1 MAGGVKTIN
10 NYWPSCTPHGAPVWF
25 GEVIPSSGADAK
37 WETGRFDDPSGE
49 YHASGWEFDGWSVS
63 PHGDGGAWVRN
74 GGDITTLYSESH
86 TPAGGEITFW
96 RGQADDIEYDDVLMD
111 VVAVWKW
118 TGAGPEQTTTDK
130 ITVTT
135 TTTGDGSGTTYGD
148 GEYKKGSSYTVS
160 VTVDE
165 GSALKEWSNSLNSNR
180 PTIESV
186 TGTATA
192 DVTWTADIRKVYKV
206 RIGIYPLAGGLI
218 NDRAIYNCN
227 ASFENSIGSG
237 SRVPSGMRVSVTYYK
252 YRSGDTCL
260 INLTPGVSKHVAG
273 EVAVYAGFASRDEE
287 AGNIF
292 NAASVSLTGFSQ
304 RGNTVTFTVDRDV
317 QVGILYMYPRANI
330 NVSATDDAYEAM
342 EDVGTTPDATGSYN
356 AGDTVSVTADS
367 VDGYRFDGWE
377 LRSGGWGPNGSSSG
391 DTEDIVLH
399 IPSEG
404 DALSY
409 VITLFGRSATYG
421 KFMDRDYDLKLYY
434 QAVFTVSVRL
444 RSYDGHGRI
453 ELGNLDL
460 GIRKIVE
467 GSEQIDRLEY
477 GRTYYVSAVA
487 DQGYFVLGVV
497 RVSSGSRAVIYLY
510 QGSGAGY
517 SDYRYLLTL
526 SESDQSPGASFD
538 FDLWVWPVPTG
549 QILYSP
555 DNGGA
560 ILCGDGGKPLAQYVD

>member
-25 GEVIPSSGADAK
+25 SAVIPSSGADAK

-96 RGQADDIEYDDVLMD
+96 RGQADDIEHDDALMD

-165 GSALKEWSNSLNSNR
+165 GSALEKWTNSLDSIVWAHPSR
-180 PTIESV
+180 TAI
-186 TGTATA
+186 ATA

-206 RIGIYPLAGGLI
+206 RIGVYPAAGGVI
-218 NDRAIYNCN
+218 AMPAQFNC
-227 ASFENSIGSG
+227 AVSFVNSLGTGSHT
-237 SRVPSGMRVSVTYYK
+237 PSGMNSAVTYYK
-252 YRSGDTCL
+252 YKSGSQCQID
-260 INLTPGVSKHVAG
+260 ITPSESAHVTG
-273 EVAVYAGFASRDEE
+273 ERAVYVGIISRDESV
-287 AGNIF
+287 GNIAA
-292 NAASVSLTGFSQ
+292 AASVSLSGFSQ
-304 RGNTVTFTVDRDV
+304 NGNRISFTVQNDV
-317 QVGILYMYPRANI
+317 QLGILYMFPRANI
-330 NVSATDDAYEAM
+330 YVKATDDAYNDM
-342 EDVGTTPDATGSYN
+342 EDGGTTPDATGSYN
-356 AGDTVSVTADS
+356 AGDTVSATAIS
-367 VDGYRFDGWE
+367 VDGYRFDGWDFQA
-377 LRSGGWGPNGSSSG
+377 GWGPNGASSG
-391 DTEDIVLH
+391 DSENIVLNV
-399 IPSEG
+399 PSGG
-404 DALSY
+404 DVWSAVL
-409 VITLFGRSATYG
+409 TLFGPSGTYG
-421 KFMDRDYDLKLYY
+421 KFMSRDYRLDLLY

-453 ELGNLDL
+453 ELENLDI

-477 GRTYYVSAVA
+477 GRPYYVSAVA

-517 SDYRYLLTL
+517 SDHRLLLTL

-560 ILCGDGGKPLAQYVD
+560 ILCRSDGKPMAQYVG